1 MKRSDGWMNIEVGME
16 LKKINGEIIKIKKMT
31 STMVYVGQK
40 PYIDEVD
47 YYDFIIFK
55 NTLLSSLEDRIY
67 TLIS

>member
-1 MKRSDGWMNIEVGME
+1 MNIEVGME

-31 STMVYVGQK
+31 STMVYVEQK

-47 YYDFIIFK
+47 YFDFIIFK